1 MNTNEEAA
9 NILKEFNV
17 IFDSNARFSQV
28 GGLEPFMVFLR
39 KGKFL
44 ERWESQFG
52 TYRAR
57 TMLQFILGL
66 VAGARCMNDI
76 GKIAKDPA
84 IRKFLKNP
92 VEEAQLGRDVRSFNC
107 QMIEDLHELVISYSI
122 LDFTKSIPHSERL
135 VFDVDATSVEKYG
148 EQEGVEAGYIAKDII
163 ESCYQYLFFRL
174 HNRNH
179 FLYGT
184 IRAGSTHS
192 QNDFCGYLMRFLPW
206 LKNRW
211 QSSWR
216 CDAGYFNEA
225 AFDVFSEN
233 DALFFIKAPM
243 VSSRNT
249 MVMMSPDVHW
259 TEEVGGVSYFSR
271 LTNTAKGTMY
281 REVFKR
287 TLIPHKYGQM
297 SFFDLENY
305 RYDCIAT
312 NDLSTSEEEVFLFY
326 NGRANIENNIKE
338 LKQDYQ
344 LGKIVTESFNAN
356 DVITQLTMLTYM
368 LVRHF
373 QSEVLP
379 EKMQRMQLSTLRNH
393 VFNIPGRILFMQRKI
408 WIRIQNLFLDQFTYA
423 EIFTNLKKLKSWILE
438 PPDLSVS

>member
-1 MNTNEEAA
+1 
-9 NILKEFNV
+9 
-17 IFDSNARFSQV
+17 
-28 GGLEPFMVFLR
+28 
-39 KGKFL
+39 
-44 ERWESQFG
+44 
-52 TYRAR
+52 
-57 TMLQFILGL
+57 
-66 VAGARCMNDI
+66 
-76 GKIAKDPA
+76 
-84 IRKFLKNP
+84 
-92 VEEAQLGRDVRSFNC
+92 
-107 QMIEDLHELVISYSI
+107 
-122 LDFTKSIPHSERL
+122 
-135 VFDVDATSVEKYG
+135 
-148 EQEGVEAGYIAKDII
+148 
-163 ESCYQYLFFRL
+163 
-174 HNRNH
+174 
-179 FLYGT
+179 
-184 IRAGSTHS
+184 
-192 QNDFCGYLMRFLPW
+192 
-206 LKNRW
+206 
-211 QSSWR
+211 
-216 CDAGYFNEA
+216 
-225 AFDVFSEN
+225 
-233 DALFFIKAPM
+233 
-243 VSSRNT
+243 
-249 MVMMSPDVHW
+249 MSPDVHW